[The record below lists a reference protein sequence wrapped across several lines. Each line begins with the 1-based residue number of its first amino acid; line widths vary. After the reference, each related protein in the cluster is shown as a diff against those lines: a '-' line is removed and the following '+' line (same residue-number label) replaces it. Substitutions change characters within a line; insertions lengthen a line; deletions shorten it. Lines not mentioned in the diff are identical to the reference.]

1 LINLEDIKGILTQ
14 ANEHTLSLYLNVNPA
29 ERENQAS
36 TPAWRIALKNA
47 LKDIESNLTDE
58 QALKTWKDVRARAEA
73 QLEFYQPDART
84 LVLFVSPDNE
94 FTYSLPITLEN
105 RASFGKPLVTP
116 LLWAIEEYK
125 TYLVIMVDQEK
136 ADFFTAY
143 LGSAGI
149 EERMELDLEDYDFG
163 QKTLMPSTAAIAG
176 GFGLTQGSNREAYQ
190 DMINEHV
197 ERFHRDVI
205 ARAQALKDQHQVTRI
220 IIGGDE
226 HAAHALH
233 GLMPEKLARSV
244 IRVQPIPMRSAPHQ
258 IVPTIAPIALEF
270 ERQREL
276 ELVQQVIDLAK
287 SGGRGVLGRDKVLE
301 ALGQQR
307 VELLIAPWPMDDTTL
322 ATELPLSASESSAS
336 IELVHGEAAELLQAE
351 GGLAARLYYTI

>member
-1 LINLEDIKGILTQ
+1 
-14 ANEHTLSLYLNVNPA
+14 
-29 ERENQAS
+29 
-36 TPAWRIALKNA
+36 
-47 LKDIESNLTDE
+47 
-58 QALKTWKDVRARAEA
+58 
-73 QLEFYQPDART
+73 
-84 LVLFVSPDNE
+84 
-94 FTYSLPITLEN
+94 
-105 RASFGKPLVTP
+105 
-116 LLWAIEEYK
+116 
-125 TYLVIMVDQEK
+125 
-136 ADFFTAY
+136 
-143 LGSAGI
+143 
-149 EERMELDLEDYDFG
+149 

-233 GLMPEKLARSV
+233 GMMPEKLARSV
-244 IRVQPIPMRSAPHQ
+244 IRVQPSPMRSAPHQ

-270 ERQREL
+270 VRQREL

-301 ALGQQR
+301 ALG
-307 VELLIAPWPMDDTTL
+307 
-322 ATELPLSASESSAS
+322 
-336 IELVHGEAAELLQAE
+336 
-351 GGLAARLYYTI
+351 